1 MRPSK
6 RTQVIEK
13 CLEIFY
19 RDGFHATGMDTL
31 VAQTGISKTTMYKYF
46 PTKQELILATL
57 AHRDKVFLNWMQAR
71 IDDLADN
78 PKDAILAFFD
88 VLAEWFTSPD
98 FRGCMFIKA
107 SSEFQ
112 DNSHPVHRQAAKH
125 KQLVLDIL
133 EGYVGAAGIA
143 KPEQTARTLMLLAEG
158 AIVTAQL
165 GHTQNPAVDAKLAAQ
180 RLLHDA

>member
-13 CLEIFY
+13 SLEIFY

-31 VAQTGISKTTMYKYF
+31 VAETGISKTTMYKYF
-46 PTKQELILATL
+46 PTKQDLILATL
-57 AHRDKVFLNWMQAR
+57 AHRDAVFLQWMAAR
-71 IDDLADN
+71 IDELATE
-78 PKDAILAFFD
+78 PHEKILAFFD
-88 VLAEWFTSPD
+88 VLAEWFARPD

-112 DNSHPVHRQAAKH
+112 DTAHPVHKQSAKH
-125 KQLVLDIL
+125 KQLVLEMI

-143 KPEQTARTLMLLAEG
+143 NPEQTARTLMLLAEG

-165 GHTQNPAVDAKLAAQ
+165 GHTQNPAADAKRAAQ
-180 RLLHDA
+180 NLLLHA